1 MDLVL
6 DNAMLYNKDGSVF
19 FKAAQRIKK
28 ESRNIVANLEKLR
41 IHHNLPLCPPNGD
54 ISLSMSDVEQ
64 DRVTSDHTQEQG
76 GSAENEPPN
85 LSTIGDLEPDFDSL
99 ELLVSSGAIREDLN
113 IELDN
118 SAPISSLFN
127 YEFAKVKPP
136 PPESPLSNR
145 TQGGST
151 AGSSRFGMSG
161 RRGGKKGKQKRDRKA
176 EIERARLNREA
187 KEAAAK
193 AAASVGSESL
203 TEGEDEALQTEISD
217 RRKGKQKESEV
228 QAALDASAPA
238 LDLEGQATT
247 ETEGGQLVNK
257 SKKGSVVIVAQ
268 PVVPRVVSTVDAK
281 DSFCLF
287 HAGWILPENQKRGG
301 RAPLPSQQQ
310 QHTGQPPPKKKRKMG
325 MKILLLALM
334 PELLRINV

>member
-1 MDLVL
+1 
-6 DNAMLYNKDGSVF
+6 LYNKDGSVF

-28 ESRNIVANLEKLR
+28 DSRNIVANLEKLR
-41 IHHNLPLCPPNGD
+41 IYHDMPLCPPNGD
-54 ISLSMSDVEQ
+54 ILLSISNVEQ

-76 GSAENEPPN
+76 GPAENEHPN
-85 LSTIGDLEPDFDSL
+85 ISMIGDLEPDFDSL
-99 ELLVSSGAIREDLN
+99 ELLVSSGAIRDDLN
-113 IELDN
+113 IDLDN
-118 SAPISSLFN
+118 SAPIASLFN

-145 TQGGST
+145 PQGGST
-151 AGSSRFGMSG
+151 AGSSRFGVSG

-187 KEAAAK
+187 REAAAR

-203 TEGEDEALQTEISD
+203 TEGEDEALQTEFID

-228 QAALDASAPA
+228 QATLDVSAPA
-238 LDLEGQATT
+238 LDVEGQATT

-257 SKKGSVVIVAQ
+257 SKKRGSVVPVAQ
-268 PVVPRVVSTVDAK
+268 PVVPMVVSTVDAK

-287 HAGWILPENQKRGG
+287 NAGWILPANQKRGG

-310 QHTGQPPPKKKRKMG
+310 QHAGQPPPKKKRKMG
-325 MKILLLALM
+325 RKILLLALM
-334 PELLRINV
+334 PEY